1 MSYPATRTT
10 LLNLLINHLKLE
22 IRHRYYYTLLLKLVG
37 LLFHQ
42 LKFSVWPSG
51 QNRRKSSL
59 KECVFINSAKNTV
72 PYYQRYTPTVYFFG
86 YFAHWERTQFK
97 TQNIISVF
105 YNFPIALLINKVH
118 HH

>member
-59 KECVFINSAKNTV
+59 QCHIIKDTLLQSTFSAILPTGKELNLKHKISFRYFITS
-72 PYYQRYTPTVYFFG
+72 PS
-86 YFAHWERTQFK
+86 H
-97 TQNIISVF
+97 S
-105 YNFPIALLINKVH
+105 LLIRFIIIE
-118 HH
+118 